1 MLGIFD
7 DKISESN
14 SCGIEKSTQFRK
26 FQFIDDHPFT
36 MAAETDIIE
45 SIGDA
50 KPVRIFIPLQNALE
64 RYRMQGVYQKSTPPR
79 FNLLF
84 KAGSLPVDSI
94 DLQKPCIVNVD
105 MGGPSISVE
114 AMISEIA
121 SPQQLNMIVRQS
133 ISHDQMREFFRVDA
147 TTNVISSSFRPEFFG
162 EQDEPWTMRGT
173 TIDIS
178 GSGILAS
185 FIEPPPMDSQT
196 RLEIILPTTEP
207 ETISVIAHPVRQQ
220 KISEHQY
227 DVAYHFDD
235 ISTENRDK
243 IIGCCLRLQR
253 RLLRLKVKVK
263 DQ

>member
-1 MLGIFD
+1 LPV
-7 DKISESN
+7 SAN
-14 SCGIEKSTQFRK
+14 SRNFHLIEN
-26 FQFIDDHPFT
+26 HPLT
-36 MAAETDIIE
+36 MTVEKDIIE
-45 SIGDA
+45 SIPDA

-84 KAGSLPVDSI
+84 KAGSLPLDAI
-94 DLQKPCIVNVD
+94 DTQKPCIVTVD

-121 SPQQLNMIVRQS
+121 DSQQLNMIVRKS
-133 ISHDQMREFFRVDA
+133 MSHEQMREFFRVDA
-147 TTNVISSSFRPEFFG
+147 TASVISSSFHPEFFG
-162 EQDEPWTMRGT
+162 EEGTPWSMTGS

-185 FIEPPPMDSQT
+185 FTTPPPQDSQT
-196 RLEIILPTTEP
+196 RLEISLPTTRP
-207 ETISVIAHPVRQQ
+207 ETISVIAHPVRTQ
-220 KISEHQY
+220 KISENHY

-235 ISTENRDK
+235 ITTEDRDK
-243 IIGCCLRLQR
+243 IIGCCLLIQR

-263 DQ
+263 D